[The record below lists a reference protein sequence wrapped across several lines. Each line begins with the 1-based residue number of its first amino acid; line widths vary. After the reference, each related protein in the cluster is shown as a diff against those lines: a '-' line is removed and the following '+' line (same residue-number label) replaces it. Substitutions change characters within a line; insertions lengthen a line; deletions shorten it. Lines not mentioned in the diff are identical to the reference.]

1 MSRGAPTS
9 ISLSKPRASEIPHA
23 FRKFGLRIYT
33 SPVNFQVANAAL
45 ANKEQGLYLKD
56 QTIQD
61 AYQVRLFRTEG
72 TSSSP
77 VEVRFQ
83 SAVTNCYTALQIDLH
98 SHSPNEAIYR
108 SICAAISPGFF
119 FGGTQPTKNSQGQI
133 RLVGIIDVPHAVPAD
148 EVCKYTS
155 VTIQESQYL
164 FTILYLGELANVSW
178 RKEPASSRFED
189 QIMHWRNAQD
199 RRLVPEARIGALLP
213 LHESDALAFRRLASS
228 CFGKVRDISF
238 YHLPASAGSLPVL
251 AYHPQRTVGHAT
263 EDYEEII
270 SIASSQCAAAA
281 SFFSPILSEGLLQK
295 SCELR
300 NAPGNTGIAILYY
313 SNRTLVDIPIS

>member
-1 MSRGAPTS
+1 MLTKLGS
-9 ISLSKPRASEIPHA
+9 SELKVHPHP
-23 FRKFGLRIYT
+23 L
-33 SPVNFQVANAAL
+33 L
-45 ANKEQGLYLKD
+45 
-56 QTIQD
+56 
-61 AYQVRLFRTEG
+61 
-72 TSSSP
+72 
-77 VEVRFQ
+77 
-83 SAVTNCYTALQIDLH
+83 
-98 SHSPNEAIYR
+98 AIYR
-108 SICAAISPGFF
+108 SICAAISPGVFF
-119 FGGTQPTKNSQGQI
+119 KSMRPTKNSQGQI

-164 FTILYLGELANVSW
+164 FTISYLGGLAHVSW

-213 LHESDALAFRRLASS
+213 LHESDAIAFRRLASS
-228 CFGKVRDISF
+228 CCGKVRDISF
-238 YHLPASAGSLPVL
+238 YHLPASAGYLPVL
-251 AYHPQRTVGHAT
+251 AYHPQSTAGHAT

-270 SIASSQCAAAA
+270 SIASSQCAASA

-300 NAPGNTGIAILYY
+300 NSPGDTGIAILT
-313 SNRTLVDIPIS
+313 R